1 MPLPDDVTRRL
12 VQTRLLLAR
21 DADLAMKHQVF
32 GPTFD
37 FPAGTHPDHENV
49 LRVTSGCVLGGVRI
63 GETPWLP
70 DWDPFGHLDPAQDRP
85 PGSWYV
91 VGEVHDVDLLVLNE
105 DDRSVWFVDGEPGG
119 SWPDRA
125 LCRRLADNMADF
137 LRQFVFGPRYHEIAG
152 SPADDWADV
161 AARLDELQ
169 PLVEYLRYEAAEPTP
184 RGTFP
189 GVFGLAN
196 GLAHSGRLAPED
208 WAWWRAHNDLLNDA
222 YPDPTSVDPTVYDRN
237 LHPDARAFFRTDAH
251 DLLEVTRGYLGLLDR
266 HDVGW
271 REIRTYDPGRILYE
285 DHVQVV
291 AEPWRAGC

>member
-1 MPLPDDVTRRL
+1 MPLADDITRRL

-32 GPTFD
+32 GPTFN

-85 PGSWYV
+85 PGLWYV

-119 SWPDRA
+119 SWPDRT
-125 LCRRLADNMADF
+125 LCRRLADNLADF

-152 SPADDWADV
+152 SPADDWPDV

-169 PLVEYLRYEAAEPTP
+169 PLVEYLRYEAAEPTR
-184 RGTFP
+184 RGTF
-189 GVFGLAN
+189 
-196 GLAHSGRLAPED
+196 
-208 WAWWRAHNDLLNDA
+208 
-222 YPDPTSVDPTVYDRN
+222 PDPTSVDPTVYDRN

-251 DLLEVTRGYLGLLDR
+251 DLVEVTRGYLGLLDR

-285 DHVQVV
+285 DDVQVV